1 MSADSSEELDLIRRL
16 LAGDRDA
23 WCRFVQRY
31 SGVVYSAVGKAAR
44 EWQVSVSSGDR
55 EDLCAEVFAEL
66 LHDDCR
72 ALRHFRGQARLSTW
86 LVTITRRT
94 CHRHFRRR
102 WKEPLSF
109 ESPSAAT
116 DATCLSSQEPATSE
130 SSDALRRLIR
140 REERG
145 AVRQALQ
152 QLKASDREVLR
163 LFYDENLP
171 YAEIGR
177 RLGISINTVG
187 PKLHR
192 AQRRLH
198 HLLQC
203 NDTNDIP
210 ASRFR

>member
-1 MSADSSEELDLIRRL
+1 MSADSSDELDLIRRL

-23 WCRFVQRY
+23 WCRFVERY

-72 ALRHFRGQARLSTW
+72 ALRRFRGHARLSTW

-102 WKEPLSF
+102 WREPLSL
-109 ESPSAAT
+109 ESPSAARDDT
-116 DATCLSSQEPATSE
+116 RLSPQEPATSD
-130 SSDALRRLIR
+130 SSDALRQLIR

-152 QLKASDREVLR
+152 QLKPSDRQVLQ
-163 LFYDENLP
+163 LFYAENLP

-192 AQRRLH
+192 AQRRLQR
-198 HLLQC
+198 LLQPK
-203 NDTNDIP
+203 DIP

>member
-1 MSADSSEELDLIRRL
+1 MIRRL

-23 WCRFVQRY
+23 WCRFVERY

-102 WKEPLSF
+102 WKEPVLL
-109 ESPSAAT
+109 ESSPTAGNDTDVSA
-116 DATCLSSQEPATSE
+116 CEPATSE
-130 SSDALRRLIR
+130 SSEALRQLIR
-140 REERG
+140 REEQG
-145 AVRQALQ
+145 AVRQALR
-152 QLKASDREVLR
+152 QLKASDREVLH
-163 LFYDENLP
+163 LFYAENLP

-192 AQRRLH
+192 AQRRLQR
-198 HLLQC
+198 LLQPK
-203 NDTNDIP
+203 DIT